1 MTLRTHSN
9 VVSVASVHLW
19 LQLSGSW
26 WTITPTNEPGP
37 AQCVLQLKK
46 KGGEGGVVSFSVANS
61 GVRLWGS
68 YLNRKREQCQRSCRQ
83 EKIQKFSPRGGQ
95 LGAAVGSRLGVCV
108 TRTLRT
114 VRDNST
120 SVCRAES
127 LRHLA
132 WNQISVKAGGITE
145 RRDDLRGGRFYAS
158 ASGRTKSWT
167 RLVAFNSFRLG
178 HFTATNTLCKRK
190 YEVNSL
196 LFFIFFK
203 PAI

>member
-1 MTLRTHSN
+1 MVDHHPHKRAWSC
-9 VVSVASVHLW
+9 SMC
-19 LQLSGSW
+19 
-26 WTITPTNEPGP
+26 PP
-37 AQCVLQLKK
+37 AQKE
-46 KGGEGGVVSFSVANS
+46 GGEGVVSFSVANS
-61 GVRLWGS
+61 GVRLWVS
-68 YLNRKREQCQRSCRQ
+68 YLNRKRQQCQRSCRQ

-145 RRDDLRGGRFYAS
+145 RRDDLRGDVFMPPLLGGRKAGHVQWPSTPSDWDISPLQTHS
-158 ASGRTKSWT
+158 AKEST
-167 RLVAFNSFRLG
+167 R
-178 HFTATNTLCKRK
+178 
-190 YEVNSL
+190 
-196 LFFIFFK
+196 
-203 PAI
+203 